1 MDGETWL
8 ASCHPD
14 PVEAQRQ
21 WDRPPHVARIPTGRR
36 FDALRLTQP
45 LGLTVLWE
53 LGGLAEKVPVLEQ
66 HNEPRPVFY
75 ILAHPADADDD
86 TDDAD
91 GWPPQPHPSTVLTTG
106 ESITVPSPNADAL
119 TGVQRHA
126 LLWRTAPD
134 GSGHLADPDALRAAL
149 ARARDTDRQSARI
162 RAARSAFYGAKHRRA

>member
-1 MDGETWL
+1 ME
-8 ASCHPD
+8 
-14 PVEAQRQ
+14 VQRQ
-21 WDRPPHVARIPTGRR
+21 WDQPPYVARIPTGRR

-66 HNEPRPVFY
+66 HIEPRPVFY
-75 ILAHPADADDD
+75 ILAHADDSD
-86 TDDAD
+86 T
-91 GWPPQPHPSTVLTTG
+91 WPPQPRSSSVLTTG
-106 ESITVPSPNADAL
+106 ESIAVPSPNADAL

-149 ARARDTDRQSARI
+149 ARARDTDRQSARV